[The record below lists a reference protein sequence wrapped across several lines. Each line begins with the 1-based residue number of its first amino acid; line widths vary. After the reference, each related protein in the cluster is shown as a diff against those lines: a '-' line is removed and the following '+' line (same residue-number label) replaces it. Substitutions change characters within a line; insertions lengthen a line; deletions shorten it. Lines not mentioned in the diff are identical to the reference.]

1 MRLCL
6 ELTAV
11 CRPVQTGIARYARNL
26 AEALVAEN
34 AARENPDA
42 ISSIYRLSRW
52 PQRHLRLKLSGVRQ
66 GWIQEPWWPLRPDYD
81 LVHGVDARVP
91 AWKGVLK
98 VATVHDLF
106 VLHPEAG
113 TPRDRLERTI
123 ERYRCTARRSDRI
136 ICPSESTRRDFIERI
151 GFPPERVD
159 VVHLGVGADFAAPAP
174 EMVGRWRQEKGLE
187 RAYILFVGEF
197 GPRKNLPRLVRA
209 YLDSGLSTH
218 YDLVCAGYD
227 AGGFREALTLLFG
240 RQRAFEHVKFPGHIV
255 GPELLYLY
263 AAASAF
269 AFPTLYEGFG
279 LPVLEAMACGTPVLT
294 SNLGATLEIAGQ
306 CAVLADP
313 YSVDSIADG
322 LMRVVAMTSQ
332 ARRVAMEYARTFSWA
347 ATANKTHEVYI
358 KAYANH
364 SEYR

>member
-26 AEALVAEN
+26 AEALIAEN
-34 AARENPDA
+34 AARENPDT
-42 ISSIYRLSRW
+42 ISGIYRLSRW
-52 PQRHLRLKLSGVRQ
+52 PRRHLRLTLPGLRR
-66 GWIQEPWWPLRPDYD
+66 GWIQEPWWPPRPPYD
-81 LVHGVDARVP
+81 LVHGFDARVP

-113 TPRDRLERTI
+113 TPRDRLKHTM
-123 ERYRCTARRSDRI
+123 ERYRRMARLSDRV

-174 EMVGRWRQEKGLE
+174 EMVARWRQEKELE

-197 GPRKNLPRLVRA
+197 GPRKNLPRLIRA
-209 YLDSGLSTH
+209 YIDSGLSAD
-218 YDLVCAGYD
+218 YNLVCAGHD
-227 AGGFREALTLLFG
+227 AGGIREALTSMLG

-306 CAVLADP
+306 RAVLADP
-313 YSVDSIADG
+313 YSVESIADG
-322 LMRVVAMTSQ
+322 LMQVVAMTSQ
-332 ARRVAMEYARTFSWA
+332 TRQAAMEYARTFSWA
-347 ATANKTHEVYI
+347 ATANKTREVYI
-358 KAYANH
+358 KACANG
-364 SEYR
+364 RQ